1 MTVSLYA
8 GLLGLMFLAL
18 SIRVIGGRR
27 LARVGIGDGG
37 DLGLQRRMR
46 AQANFAEY
54 VTIVLLLLLLLL
66 LLLAELQGV
75 SAWILH
81 GVGACL
87 VFGRIAHAVSISRDP
102 EPSGGRVVG
111 MAFTFTA
118 LGLSSVACLA
128 VALGLAG

>member
-27 LARVGIGDGG
+27 LARVGLGDGG

-46 AQANFAEY
+46 AQANFTEY
-54 VTIVLLLLLLLL
+54 VPIVLLLLLLLM
-66 LLLAELQGV
+66 LLAELQGV

>member
-27 LARVGIGDGG
+27 LARVGLGDGG

-54 VTIVLLLLLLLL
+54 VPIVLLLM
-66 LLLAELQGV
+66 LLAELQGV

-118 LGLSSVACLA
+118 LGLSSGACLA

>member
-27 LARVGIGDGG
+27 LARVGLGDGG

-54 VTIVLLLLLLLL
+54 VPIVLLLM
-66 LLLAELQGV
+66 LLAELQGV

>member
-27 LARVGIGDGG
+27 LARVGLGDGG

-54 VTIVLLLLLLLL
+54 VPIVLLLM
-66 LLLAELQGV
+66 LLAELQGV

-87 VFGRIAHAVSISRDP
+87 VFGLIAHAVSISRDP

>member
-27 LARVGIGDGG
+27 LARVGLGDGG

-54 VTIVLLLLLLLL
+54 VTIVLLLLLM
-66 LLLAELQGV
+66 LLAELQGV

>member
-27 LARVGIGDGG
+27 LARVGLGDGG

-54 VTIVLLLLLLLL
+54 VPIVLLL

>member
-27 LARVGIGDGG
+27 LARVGLGDGG

-54 VTIVLLLLLLLL
+54 VPIVLLLM
-66 LLLAELQGV
+66 LLAELQGV

-81 GVGACL
+81 GVGSCL
-87 VFGRIAHAVSISRDP
+87 VLGRIAHAVSISRDP
-102 EPSGGRVVG
+102 EPFGGRVVG
-111 MAFTFTA
+111 MAFNFTP

>member
-1 MTVSLYA
+1 
-8 GLLGLMFLAL
+8 MFLAL

-27 LARVGIGDGG
+27 LARVGLGDGG

-54 VTIVLLLLLLLL
+54 VPIVLLLLLLM
-66 LLLAELQGV
+66 LLAELQGV

>member
-27 LARVGIGDGG
+27 LARVGLGDGG

-54 VTIVLLLLLLLL
+54 VPIVLLLLLLM
-66 LLLAELQGV
+66 LLAELQGV

>member
-27 LARVGIGDGG
+27 LARVGLGDGG

-54 VTIVLLLLLLLL
+54 VPIVLLLLM
-66 LLLAELQGV
+66 LLAELQGV

>member
-27 LARVGIGDGG
+27 LARVGLGDGG

-54 VTIVLLLLLLLL
+54 VPIVLLLM
-66 LLLAELQGV
+66 LLAELQGV

-87 VFGRIAHAVSISRDP
+87 VFRRIAHAVSISRDP

>member
-27 LARVGIGDGG
+27 LARVGLGDGG

-54 VTIVLLLLLLLL
+54 VPIVLLLLLM
-66 LLLAELQGV
+66 LLAELQGV

>member
-27 LARVGIGDGG
+27 LARVGLGDGG

-54 VTIVLLLLLLLL
+54 VPIVLLLM
-66 LLLAELQGV
+66 LLAELQGV

-111 MAFTFTA
+111 MALTFTA